1 MEVILYEFLLD
12 GNGGESMTEEGINV
26 PERLQEIGK
35 KISEY
40 RDIVAKEFKNME
52 VDVRD
57 WNFAVGK
64 AEEEYTLEVNLKV
77 AIRPKKK
84 QQ

>member
-1 MEVILYEFLLD
+1 MEVILCEFLLD
-12 GNGGESMTEEGINV
+12 GNGGEIMTEEGINV
-26 PERLQEIGK
+26 PERLQEIGN

-40 RDIVAKEFKNME
+40 RDIVAKEFKDME